1 MPEVQTN
8 TESNG
13 EMARQFIEFVMMQA
27 QNAMLFLGHIPNPQ
41 TGDAEVNLPVAK
53 MFIDQLV
60 MIRAKTQGNLNQ
72 DESTALKDV
81 ISQLQIAFVD
91 ASRSAASPGPTTS
104 SPQTQAA
111 PAETAAAPSQPPPA
125 SGEADNRKKFTKSY
139 GA

>member
-41 TGDAEVNLPVAK
+41 TGNAEVNLPIAK

-60 MIRAKTQGNLNQ
+60 MIRAKTQGNLNK
-72 DESTALKDV
+72 DESTALTDV
-81 ISQLQIAFVD
+81 ISQLQMAFVD
-91 ASRSAASPGPTTS
+91 ASRGATSQGQTSPPA
-104 SPQTQAA
+104 QTEPA
-111 PAETAAAPSQPPPA
+111 PSETAAAPNQPPP
-125 SGEADNRKKFTKSY
+125 SGGEADSRKKFTKSY